1 MVREGY
7 DFESIREWSLE
18 NKPDILIGHSKGYY
32 IARELNIPI
41 VRVGFPVHDRVGGQ
55 RIKHLGYSG
64 TQELFDK
71 VVNALIEHKQSN
83 SPVGYKYM

>member
-1 MVREGY
+1 VYKRQNIPMVR
-7 DFESIREWSLE
+7 I
-18 NKPDILIGHSKGYY
+18 
-32 IARELNIPI
+32 
-41 VRVGFPVHDRVGGQ
+41 GFPIHDRIGGQ

-71 VVNALIEHKQSN
+71 IVNALIEYKQNN

>member
-1 MVREGY
+1 MIGQSKRY
-7 DFESIREWSLE
+7 D
-18 NKPDILIGHSKGYY
+18 

-71 VVNALIEHKQSN
+71 VVKALIEHKQTI